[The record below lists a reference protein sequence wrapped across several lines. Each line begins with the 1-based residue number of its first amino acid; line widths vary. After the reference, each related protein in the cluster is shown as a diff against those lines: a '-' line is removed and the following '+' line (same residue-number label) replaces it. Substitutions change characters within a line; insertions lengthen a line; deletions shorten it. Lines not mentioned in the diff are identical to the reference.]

1 MTILFHNDL
10 QNLVNEYGIEDEL
23 SGESDSRF
31 RLALVKLYVA
41 NNLETVESFFLEMS
55 IEKQKQKI
63 AAAQSGKTVKEV
75 LESAF
80 EVNAVDIENKI
91 IEDYR
96 DYWSDPTEGE
106 IGYREALRSA
116 YAKLPEKSAYDRM
129 RGDTAYD
136 AIAADRAR
144 GV

>member
-41 NNLETVESFFLEMS
+41 KNLETVENFFLEMS

-96 DYWSDPTEGE
+96 DYWEEPEEGE
-106 IGYREALRSA
+106 IGYRVALQPA
-116 YAKLPEKSAYDRM
+116 PKNPNVEKIGDYYYDRD
-129 RGDTAYD
+129 RCKVVGLVED
-136 AIAADRAR
+136 AL
-144 GV
+144 